1 MRSECSQ
8 KFLYNVNEVQ
18 QGSALSQ
25 RFAFS
30 SSEVKHHSK
39 LSQTFPFN
47 NSDKVKERS
56 GRSYRFHFNGR
67 RVKQGSD

>member
-8 KFLYNVNEVQ
+8 KFLCNVNEVQ
-18 QGSALSQ
+18 QRSVCSQ

-30 SSEVKHHSK
+30 NSEVKQHSK
-39 LSQTFPFN
+39 LSQRFPFN
-47 NSDKVKERS
+47 NSDKVKELS

-67 RVKQGSD
+67 RVKQGCD

>member
-8 KFLYNVNEVQ
+8 KFLYKFNEVQ
-18 QGSALSQ
+18 QSSVRSQ

-30 SSEVKHHSK
+30 SSEMKQHCE
-39 LSQTFPFN
+39 LSRRFPFN

-67 RVKQGSD
+67 RVKQGSN

>member
-18 QGSALSQ
+18 QRSQ
-25 RFAFS
+25 RIAFS
-30 SSEVKHHSK
+30 NSEVKQHSK
-39 LSQTFPFN
+39 LSQRFPFN
-47 NSDKVKERS
+47 NSDKIKERS

>member
-8 KFLYNVNEVQ
+8 KFLFNVNEVKQ
-18 QGSALSQ
+18 RGVHSQ
-25 RFAFS
+25 RIDFS
-30 SSEVKHHSK
+30 SSEVNQHNK
-39 LSQTFPFN
+39 LSQRFPFN

-67 RVKQGSD
+67 RVKQGSN